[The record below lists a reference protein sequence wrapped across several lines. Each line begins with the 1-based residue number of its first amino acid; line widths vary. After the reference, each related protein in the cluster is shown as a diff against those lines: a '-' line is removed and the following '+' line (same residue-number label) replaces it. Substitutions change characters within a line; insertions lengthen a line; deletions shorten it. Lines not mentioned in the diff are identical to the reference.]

1 MLALVGRREPETAC
15 RLREQLGAD
24 PVQTPVVDVV
34 LLQNR
39 REIYAGFVA

>member
-1 MLALVGRREPETAC
+1 MLALVGRREPETAF
-15 RLREQLGAD
+15 RLREQLGAA
-24 PVQTPVVDVV
+24 PVQRLEVDVV